1 MNPAYNQ
8 VSKCVLFS
16 ISVVC
21 PLREKKKEQERDE
34 MWKQLDELRLSH
46 NALVQNNSH
55 GLQNVQNNNNNN
67 NNNSNS
73 NTENED
79 KSAEAA
85 AGTTDNQE
93 PDDSAEAGES
103 SPGAK

>member
-67 NNNSNS
+67 NNSNS